1 MMIRTALGARRWRFV
16 GQLLLET
23 TLLAFLGGIVGLL
36 IALSSAETIKKLSPP
51 EPYRFQQLTV
61 DWNGLAFVFDVILL
75 ASFLAGHW
83 NCIEGGEPFQFV
95 TLISINHRFPAPAD
109 FTGWRSFRKKG
120 SIR

>member
-36 IALSSAETIKKLSPP
+36 IALSSAETIKKLSPV

-61 DWNGLAFVFDVILL
+61 DWNALAFVFDVIFL

-83 NCIEGGEPFQFV
+83 NCIDRCPFRPEHV
-95 TLISINHRFPAPAD
+95 
-109 FTGWRSFRKKG
+109 
-120 SIR
+120 IRRTQR